1 MKKQLKEALE
11 LHEKAN
17 QVLNLCQEA
26 QKKVD
31 SMNRWNVEM
40 AIPNGFDQHSDEEIE
55 FQERVVERI
64 WRSYQVLV
72 NRINQN
78 TTL

>member
-17 QVLNLCQEA
+17 QILELCQEA

-31 SMNRWNVEM
+31 SMCRWNVEQ
-40 AIPNGFDQHSDEEIE
+40 AIPNGFTQHSDEEIE

-72 NRINQN
+72 HKINQN